1 MIAVTTNGQLCQWKW
16 TSAKPY
22 QVYAVLH
29 REGLTVLHREGLTVL
44 HREGLTVLHREGH
57 TVLHRE
63 GLTVLHREYVFYS
76 LKTPRGENIF
86 HMKILNYG
94 ISLVVFWL
102 TH

>member
-44 HREGLTVLHREGH
+44 HREGLTVLHRE
-57 TVLHRE
+57 
-63 GLTVLHREYVFYS
+63 YVFYS
-76 LKTPRGENIF
+76 FKTPRGENIF